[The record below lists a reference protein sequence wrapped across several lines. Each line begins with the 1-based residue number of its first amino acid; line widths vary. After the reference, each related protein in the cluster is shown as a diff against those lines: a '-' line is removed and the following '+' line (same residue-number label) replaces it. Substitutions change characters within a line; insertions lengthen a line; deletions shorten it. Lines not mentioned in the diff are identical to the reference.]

1 MLKISIHGDK
11 FFFVPIDIVCMCL
24 FLWCFFIAKNRQKW
38 VYMGMGRQGGG
49 GEGGGWDLKSCLKAQ
64 QNTILL
70 FLTNLFIRKVL
81 RTNQLGTSIRGGSET
96 AATSK
101 MQHFVIIVSGWQLF
115 TISTKRSILDVAAVL
130 DPPLSILFWLRKWP
144 QMFQDSRFCLHS

>member
-24 FLWCFFIAKNRQKW
+24 FLWCFFIAKNCQKW

-49 GEGGGWDLKSCLKAQ
+49 GGGGWDLKSCLKAQ

-101 MQHFVIIVSGWQLF
+101 MQHFVIIVNDWQLF
-115 TISTKRSILDVAAVL
+115 AISTKRSILDVAAVL